1 MPGWLS
7 AMSERSEL
15 PCTIGQSSFPVAQA
29 RFFVA
34 SNREAAATGKLQNK
48 I

>member
-15 PCTIGQSSFPVAQA
+15 PCTIGQSSFPVAGDKE
-29 RFFVA
+29 RRL